1 MFSGLPPTA
10 DIGERDWH
18 VSVGP
23 QAEIPINSAAPS
35 NWSAVYHHSI
45 TSPARSRIEVGNPC
59 YLNKALLFI
68 PDFASLIRAAN
79 FLTAPAAA
87 AVITAKGMEPAVR

>member
-23 QAEIPINSAAPS
+23 SADSCSAAKSSVTPHLIGAGEQQPGPGPS
-35 NWSAVYHHSI
+35 A
-45 TSPARSRIEVGNPC
+45 
-59 YLNKALLFI
+59 I
-68 PDFASLIRAAN
+68 PQN
-79 FLTAPAAA
+79 FP
-87 AVITAKGMEPAVR
+87 